1 MISKELIKA
10 MEDAA
15 KAVDRWLD
23 ENVKLSGEGEVKV
36 EMKPGQLGQE
46 RWAR

>member
-1 MISKELIKA
+1 MISKELMKA
-10 MEDAA
+10 MEEAA
-15 KAVDRWLD
+15 KAVDQWVD
-23 ENVKLSGEGEVKV
+23 ENVKLSGEVKV